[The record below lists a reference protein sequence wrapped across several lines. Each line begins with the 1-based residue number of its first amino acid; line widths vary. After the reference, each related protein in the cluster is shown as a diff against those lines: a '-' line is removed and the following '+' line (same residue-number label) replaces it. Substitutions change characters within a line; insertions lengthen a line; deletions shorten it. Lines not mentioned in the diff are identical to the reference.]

1 MPNKSTIMIRVLT
14 LLPSLFAGHA
24 FSDIQLLGSGS
35 DISQLVAEHYQQPV
49 RVYDGNL
56 SERDALYINVGSAS
70 SQDIDIAKLHVVN
83 GEIVIVDLRLLTNDE
98 DKIEQSQKIT
108 GLGSDA
114 PVVITG
120 IYQGDNIINSI
131 VADVRNENGD
141 SIMNSSAELESLN
154 QSLVHALERL
164 NFGGE

>member
-1 MPNKSTIMIRVLT
+1 MPNKSTAIFRVLT
-14 LLPSLFAGHA
+14 LLASLLAGHA
-24 FSDIQLLGSGS
+24 FSDIQLLGSES
-35 DISQLVAEHYQQPV
+35 EISQLVAEHYQQPV

-56 SERDALYINVGSAS
+56 AEREALYINVGSAS
-70 SQDIDIAKLHVVN
+70 SQDIDIAKSHVVK
-83 GEIVIVDLRLLTNDE
+83 GETVIIDLRLLANDE

-114 PVVITG
+114 PLVVTG

-131 VADVRNENGD
+131 VTDVQNENGD
-141 SIMNSSAELESLN
+141 SITNSSAELESLN
-154 QSLVHALERL
+154 QSLVHALDRL